1 MGMFS
6 RMSDIIQSNIN
17 AMLDK
22 AEDPEKVIRLI
33 IQEMEETM
41 VEMRSVAAKYIAEQK
56 YLDRQAATLQKD
68 IDSWMAKAELAM
80 DKGKDDLARAAL
92 VQKNS
97 YVEKLDAIETQKTQ
111 VSDMLTSVQEDTQR
125 LHAKLAEARQK
136 QKSLVARKDN
146 ASVRLKARGVTHSTQ
161 VENAMARMDS
171 YEQRIEHLEA
181 QVDAHDVVGS
191 SSSATSLENEFKA
204 LETNDVIE
212 EELAALKKKRAA

>member
-125 LHAKLAEARQK
+125 LHAKLA
-136 QKSLVARKDN
+136 
-146 ASVRLKARGVTHSTQ
+146 
-161 VENAMARMDS
+161 
-171 YEQRIEHLEA
+171 
-181 QVDAHDVVGS
+181 
-191 SSSATSLENEFKA
+191 
-204 LETNDVIE
+204 
-212 EELAALKKKRAA
+212 

>member
-68 IDSWMAKAELAM
+68 VDSWMAKAELAM

-92 VQKNS
+92 VQKSS
-97 YVEKLDAIETQKTQ
+97 YAEKLAAIDTQKAQITE
-111 VSDMLTSVQEDTQR
+111 MLTTVQEDTQR

-136 QKSLVARKDN
+136 QKSLVARKES
-146 ASVRLKARGVTHSTQ
+146 ASVRLKARGVSHSSQ

-181 QVDAHDVVGS
+181 QVDAYDVVGS
-191 SSSATSLENEFKA
+191 SSASSLENEFKA
-204 LETNDVIE
+204 LETNDSIE